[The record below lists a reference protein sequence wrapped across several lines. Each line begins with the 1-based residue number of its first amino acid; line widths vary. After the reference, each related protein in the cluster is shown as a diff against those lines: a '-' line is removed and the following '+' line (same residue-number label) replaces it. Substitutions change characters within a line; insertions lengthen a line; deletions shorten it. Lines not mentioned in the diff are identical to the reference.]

1 MANAVVV
8 KFALKSEEQEAM
20 LVRVNLN
27 LFVRGFEIEAG
38 ANEGA
43 ASWKKAQ
50 FQDQINWCGWS
61 VHFGHDT
68 YI

>member
-1 MANAVVV
+1 
-8 KFALKSEEQEAM
+8 M

-43 ASWKKAQ
+43 VRVFAVRGKAQ
-50 FQDQINWCGWS
+50 I
-61 VHFGHDT
+61 
-68 YI
+68 

>member
-1 MANAVVV
+1 MV

-43 ASWKKAQ
+43 VRVFAVRGKAQ
-50 FQDQINWCGWS
+50 I
-61 VHFGHDT
+61 
-68 YI
+68 